1 MNRLNYMNGTATGK
15 VPVVYLDCNV
25 VSFLTGWLSP
35 KEDARTMQVA
45 TRKWWKRAQGRVLA
59 VISDI
64 VWTEIGDGD
73 PKCADRRRESVAGLP
88 RWRPNAAAEA
98 LMAELL
104 DAGAV
109 DKSQPRDAGHI
120 AVAAVEGA
128 DVLLSWNFQHVVNED
143 KMPEIKAVVERAGF
157 RCPFITSPDK
167 LPEDWP

>member
-1 MNRLNYMNGTATGK
+1 MNHLNYMNGTATGK
-15 VPVVYLDCNV
+15 MPVVYLDCNV
-25 VSFLTGWLSP
+25 VSCLTGWLSP

-59 VISDI
+59 VISEV
-64 VWTEIGDGD
+64 VWAELVQGDAG
-73 PKCADRRRESVAGLP
+73 CAAERRMTVAGMP
-88 RWRPNAAAEA
+88 MWRETPATRA
-98 LMAELL
+98 LGRELL
-104 DAGAV
+104 RFGAV
-109 DKSQPRDAGHI
+109 DKSQPRDAAHI

-157 RCPFITSPDK
+157 RCPLITSPDK